1 MGWQGLDRLKKYKK
15 MLRNMDKQKWIVCI
29 MIGILLLVI
38 ALPVESGTGE
48 KRVGDE
54 EQNQE
59 GKMTTGQYERQM
71 EQRLEEIIGQMDGVG
86 MVDVMI
92 TLEDEGERVVAQ
104 DVNRR
109 TDTTEQQ
116 EEVRRETSTEESTV
130 FSGEV
135 PYETKVKVPEI
146 RGICIVAQGAE
157 NSETKVK
164 IYEAVQALFS
174 IEAHKISIVEM
185 GAQEGT

>member
-1 MGWQGLDRLKKYKK
+1 MGRSDFQWLNKYKK
-15 MLRNMDKQKWIVCI
+15 FFRRMDKQKWIVCI
-29 MIGILLLVI
+29 LIGILLLVI
-38 ALPVESGTGE
+38 AIPVEPKEKGGTEQDMESSGEE
-48 KRVGDE
+48 KI
-54 EQNQE
+54 
-59 GKMTTGQYERQM
+59 TTGQYERQM
-71 EQRLEEIIGQMDGVG
+71 EKRVENIIGEMEGVG
-86 MVDVMI
+86 KVEVMI
-92 TLEDEGERVVAQ
+92 TLEDEGESVVAQ
-104 DVNRR
+104 DVNRS

-135 PYETKVKVPEI
+135 PYETKVKTPKI
-146 RGICIVAQGAE
+146 RGICIVAQGAGD
-157 NSETKVK
+157 SETKVK

>member
-1 MGWQGLDRLKKYKK
+1 
-15 MLRNMDKQKWIVCI
+15 
-29 MIGILLLVI
+29 
-38 ALPVESGTGE
+38 
-48 KRVGDE
+48 
-54 EQNQE
+54 
-59 GKMTTGQYERQM
+59 MTTEQYERQM

-92 TLEDEGERVVAQ
+92 TLEDKGERVVAQ

-135 PYETKVKVPEI
+135 PYETKVKAPEI